1 MPDTGDG
8 RAVFLSAGESSGDLH
23 GAALARELLARDP
36 RLELYG
42 LGGERMADAGV
53 ELLADLDDLAVMG
66 VAEVARR
73 LPWFIQLRRR
83 VTRFLLDRG
92 VRLFVP
98 IDYPGFN
105 LPVADFAHR
114 HGLRVLYYIA
124 PQVWAWRQRRARRL
138 ARVSDRVCVVLPFEE
153 DLLARYGADA
163 RFVGHPLLDT
173 PLAESSGRSEG
184 DALGLFPGSRSHEVE
199 RMLPP
204 FAAAAERLRRDDRDL
219 RVLVARP
226 PHLPDGLY
234 EAAGLETAPP
244 ERVISSAAAALCK
257 SGTITLQL
265 ALAGVPMAVGH
276 RMSPLTYGIARRLV
290 RVPHVALVNLVAGER
305 LVSELIQDELTPEA
319 AADRLIPLLVAGSPE
334 RERIQAGL
342 RRVRERLGSP
352 GGSGRVA
359 DHALELLGS

>member
-1 MPDTGDG
+1 MPDPADG
-8 RAVFLSAGESSGDLH
+8 PAVFLSAGESSGDLH
-23 GAALARELLARDP
+23 GAALARELLARDS
-36 RLELYG
+36 RLRLYG

-73 LPWFIQLRRR
+73 LPYFISLRRR

-92 VRLFVP
+92 VRLFIP

-105 LPVADFAHR
+105 LPAADFAHR

-124 PQVWAWRQRRARRL
+124 PQVWAWRERRARRL

-153 DLLARYGADA
+153 ELLAGYGADV

-173 PLAESSGRSEG
+173 PTADAAGG
-184 DALGLFPGSRSHEVE
+184 GGGAALGLFPGSRAHEVE

-204 FAAAAERLRRDDRDL
+204 FAAAAERLRQTDRDL

-226 PHLPDGLY
+226 PHLPLDLY
-234 EAAGLETAPP
+234 EETGLETAAP
-244 ERVISSAAAALCK
+244 ERVISRAAAALCK

-265 ALAGVPMAVGH
+265 ALAGVPMTVGH
-276 RMSPLTYGIARRLV
+276 RMSPLTYRIARRLV

-305 LVSELIQDELTPEA
+305 LVTELIQDELTPEA
-319 AADRLIPLLVAGSPE
+319 AADSLIPLLVPESPE
-334 RERIQAGL
+334 RERIRAGL
-342 RRVRERLGSP
+342 KRVRERLGSP
-352 GGSGRVA
+352 GCSGRVA
-359 DHALELLGS
+359 DHALELLAS